1 MRMSLYGG
9 ADSATVNEVVR
20 RVRAAADAGWS
31 SIWFSQGAGLDTHT
45 ALAAAAVQVPKIR
58 LGSAVVPIQGRHP
71 IPLAQQALTVSSAAG
86 EGRFAIGIGVTHAP
100 VSEGWYGIPYRQ
112 VVDQCAE
119 YLPALAGLLR
129 HRKCDVEGEFVVAH
143 AEIGADAA
151 TPRLLVGALAPR
163 MLRLAGHHADGT
175 ITWMTGP
182 RGLAE
187 HVVPAIQGAAREAG
201 RADPPEVV
209 VGLPVCVTD
218 DPHAVRD
225 SLLEPMAR
233 TAGHASYARMV
244 ALEGVEHPADLAIIG
259 PEDQVLA
266 AVDRLRAAGAS
277 ELLVNAIGT
286 DADRE
291 RTAAALACLG

>member
-1 MRMSLYGG
+1 M
-9 ADSATVNEVVR
+9 
-20 RVRAAADAGWS
+20 
-31 SIWFSQGAGLDTHT
+31 
-45 ALAAAAVQVPKIR
+45 
-58 LGSAVVPIQGRHP
+58 
-71 IPLAQQALTVSSAAG
+71 
-86 EGRFAIGIGVTHAP
+86 
-100 VSEGWYGIPYRQ
+100 
-112 VVDQCAE
+112 
-119 YLPALAGLLR
+119 
-129 HRKCDVEGEFVVAH
+129 AH

-187 HVVPAIQGAAREAG
+187 HVVPAIQRAAQKAG

-233 TAGHASYARMV
+233 TAGHARS
-244 ALEGVEHPADLAIIG
+244 
-259 PEDQVLA
+259 
-266 AVDRLRAAGAS
+266 RLWPSRPSPGRTAGFPDGGAPAAGP
-277 ELLVNAIGT
+277 G
-286 DADRE
+286 
-291 RTAAALACLG
+291 